1 MQIKVT
7 KLFALY
13 ANAITVN
20 SDLGKTFSRS
30 KYLFYILPLKG
41 ALLQCNSFRRTH
53 HAIPRTCETPLMILT
68 TRLTTRS
75 TRSTH
80 LSIRTLVYPPVV
92 LVVLSVGFFLTDP
105 LLLCILSK

>member
-1 MQIKVT
+1 MQIKAT

-20 SDLGKTFSRS
+20 SDLGKLFSRS

-53 HAIPRTCETPLMILT
+53 HATPRTCETPLMILT
-68 TRLTTRS
+68 TRLS

-80 LSIRTLVYPPVV
+80 LSIRSTC
-92 LVVLSVGFFLTDP
+92 LSTRSTRSTICRGFFKTDP